1 MEQLSVGEDLFATVI
16 VVGLTAILIIALA
29 HSYHTYAEHKSTY
42 ESFDLA
48 LDIADQ
54 LRNDVLAKH
63 ENGACPG
70 LINPVA
76 SERELQSYSQLLARQ
91 GIGLRVEVRTLDG
104 KLALAH
110 GPKPN
115 VISQYFSPPCSV
127 SLPVA
132 IAQTQASKPF
142 GWLIVTV
149 WR

>member
-1 MEQLSVGEDLFATVI
+1 MEQLSVGEDLFATII
-16 VVGLTAILIIALA
+16 VVGLTALLIAALA
-29 HSYHTYAEHKSTY
+29 HSYHTYAERKSMY
-42 ESFDLA
+42 EGFDLA

-70 LINPVA
+70 LINPVT

-115 VISQYFSPPCSV
+115 MISQYFSPPCSV

-132 IAQTQASKPF
+132 VAQTPASRPF